1 MAFFWVNLGTSY
13 KEVDLNK
20 FLWAPAYVVGKNGKP
35 KTNAGWDPVQEVK
48 AGDVIFCHRLGKIIY
63 VAVASKDAFPAKRP
77 PTRTYGH
84 WNDDGYQVDVELT
97 VLSPA
102 VDVTGFKP
110 TLIAIHNE
118 NCSPT
123 LFTKDGGTAQQYM
136 VRLPLGAGA
145 LILSYVGD
153 FEITIVEQSNEKKYG
168 KKLQKGGNR
177 EIISQARIGQGQ
189 FREDVLSAWND
200 TCPITGLNKRELLT
214 ASHILKWSLSN
225 DVEKIDPNNGFPLSP
240 AVDKLF
246 DKGYISFNDKGHL
259 LFKASAI
266 GGPDLAILG
275 ISPNAKISGLN
286 PQQRKYLSQHRKH
299 FHFE

>member
-13 KEVDLNK
+13 KEVELNK
-20 FLWAPAYVVGKNGKP
+20 FLWAPAYVVGKSGKP

-84 WNDDGYQVDVELT
+84 WNDDGYQIDVRLT
-97 VLSPA
+97 VLTPA
-102 VDVTGFKP
+102 VDVAGFKP
-110 TLIAIHNE
+110 TLIAIHNQ
-118 NCSPT
+118 NCSPA
-123 LFTKDGGTAQQYM
+123 LFTKDGGTSQQYM

-153 FEITIVEQSNEKKYG
+153 VEVNICDQSSEKKKG
-168 KKLQKGGNR
+168 AKLSKGGNR
-177 EIISQARIGQGQ
+177 EVVTQARIGQGQ
-189 FREDVLSAWND
+189 FREDVLSVWKN
-200 TCPITGLNKRELLT
+200 TCPVTGLAIPELLV
-214 ASHILKWSLSN
+214 ASHIVPWSLS
-225 DVEKIDPNNGFPLSP
+225 DEVQKIDPNNGFPFSP

-246 DKGYISFNDKGHL
+246 DRGYISFDDKGNL

-266 GGPDLAILG
+266 GVPDLALM
-275 ISPNAKISGLN
+275 GLA
-286 PQQRKYLSQHRKH
+286 PTEIGRAHV
-299 FHFE
+299 